1 MIRRPTSVVRCLPS
15 FVSCLLSLVFRLLSF
30 ANCPLPIESR
40 GPSSVVGGLSF
51 FFFVVR
57 RLWSVVFSSFFRRLW
72 SVVGGLL
79 LDFIYFAANHF
90 NMLKSMTGF
99 GRTEQVVG
107 DKTFLIDIKSLNGK
121 QFELLLKLPAFLK
134 PYEFDIRSILS
145 KKLGRG
151 TLDCT
156 ISLKQTGSAKP
167 VSINISLAKAYYEPL
182 SALANELKLDSS
194 TILSNIL
201 KLPEVITPTS
211 DTLTES
217 EWESFVTILEAAI
230 DDLNLHRV
238 DEGKS
243 LASDLEE
250 RIENILKQQTDIIK
264 LEPGR
269 KQKIK
274 EGIRKLLEE
283 HVGKDNYDPNRLEQE
298 LIYYIEKIDISE
310 EQVRLKNHCDYF
322 RTVLRE
328 NDDSKGKK
336 LSFILQ
342 EIGREINTTG
352 AKAYDSDI
360 QKCVVLM
367 KDELEKAKEQVL
379 NVL

>member
-1 MIRRPTSVVRCLPS
+1 
-15 FVSCLLSLVFRLLSF
+15 
-30 ANCPLPIESR
+30 
-40 GPSSVVGGLSF
+40 
-51 FFFVVR
+51 
-57 RLWSVVFSSFFRRLW
+57 
-72 SVVGGLL
+72 
-79 LDFIYFAANHF
+79 
-90 NMLKSMTGF
+90 MLKSMTGF
-99 GRTEQVVG
+99 GRAEQTVG

-167 VSINISLAKAYYEPL
+167 VAINTSLAKAYYEPL
-182 SALANELKLDSS
+182 AQLASELKLDST

-201 KLPEVITPTS
+201 KLPEVITPTG
-211 DTLTES
+211 DTLTDN
-217 EWESFVTILEAAI
+217 EWDEFERILDAAI

-243 LASDLEE
+243 LTNDLLE
-250 RIENILKQQTDIIK
+250 RVDNIIKQQNEIIK
-264 LEPGR
+264 LEPAR
-269 KQKIK
+269 KVKIK
-274 EGIRKLLEE
+274 EGLKKLLDE
-283 HVGKDNYDPNRLEQE
+283 HVGKENYDPNRLEQE

-322 RTVLRE
+322 RTVLKE
-328 NDDSKGKK
+328 NEDSSKGKK

-352 AKAYDSDI
+352 AKAYDSTI